1 MTENYQKLKWYIH
14 ELFQKHI
21 HIVKFYLCP
30 YIFTQALLMTNI
42 TCVQVS
48 CIYPPFP
55 MQKLCN
61 VPIKQR
67 QASHAFPTFQREIHF
82 FSVRSLARHHVND
95 YVSLSD
101 GPLTSSSSYSRLHAA
116 VAKVRQTTRFWKNN
130 SILDEW
136 HHHSPILYIRLC
148 VALWATGP

>member
-1 MTENYQKLKWYIH
+1 MIH
-14 ELFQKHI
+14 TWTVPKTHSHSEILP
-21 HIVKFYLCP
+21 VSLYFYTSAANDK
-30 YIFTQALLMTNI
+30 YHVRASLLHL
-42 TCVQVS
+42 S
-48 CIYPPFP
+48 PFP
-55 MQKLCN
+55 YAKT
-61 VPIKQR
+61 VQR
-67 QASHAFPTFQREIHF
+67 ANQAAPSQPRISNISTRNSLF

-116 VAKVRQTTRFWKNN
+116 VAKVRQTTRFWRNN